1 MNFWQAD
8 QHCCPYSIAK
18 DTQKTEEIL
27 HGLGIQ
33 SEVSQV

>member
-8 QHCCPYSIAK
+8 QHCCPSIAK